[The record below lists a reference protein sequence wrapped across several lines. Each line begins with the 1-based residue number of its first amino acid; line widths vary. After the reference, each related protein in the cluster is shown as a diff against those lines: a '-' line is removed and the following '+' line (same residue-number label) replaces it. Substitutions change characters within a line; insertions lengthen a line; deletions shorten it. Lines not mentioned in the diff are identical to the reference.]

1 MIWVS
6 LHLFRKTLCCMIAG
20 GMSLS
25 CVSTVANAD
34 DSQAAVRSIQSRM
47 VKIFGAGGLRNLY
60 SYSTGFLASPDGHI
74 VTVWSH
80 VLDQDRVTVILANG
94 RKETA
99 VVLGAEPQLD
109 LAVLKI
115 EREGLQL
122 PYFDIENHTSA
133 APGTRVL
140 AFSNMFKVATGDE
153 PLSILHGVIAAKT
166 KLTARRG
173 AYEVPYDGPVYII
186 DAITNNPG
194 AGGGLV
200 TNTRGELLA
209 MIGKELRNNESNTW
223 INYAMPMSELT
234 PVIKQIMTGDYVSQ
248 ETKPDGEDNPL
259 RYQPLDFGLLM
270 IADVVFR
277 TPAFI
282 EVVDA
287 DSLAEKLKLKPGDL
301 ILFVND
307 NLVQSCRELR
317 QEFGRLE
324 AGDDLSLTI
333 RRDNKLM
340 TVDALVPRKV
350 DED

>member
-1 MIWVS
+1 MNWVS
-6 LHLFRKTLCCMIAG
+6 ARLPHQTLCCLLAG
-20 GMSLS
+20 VVSLS
-25 CVSTVANAD
+25 CATANAD
-34 DSQAAVRSIQSRM
+34 DSQAALSAIQSRM

-122 PYFDIENHTSA
+122 PYFDLEKHTSGV
-133 APGTRVL
+133 PGTRVL

-186 DAITNNPG
+186 DAITNNPR

-200 TNTRGELLA
+200 TNVKGELLA

-223 INYAMPMSELT
+223 INYAMPISELT

-248 ETKPDGEDNPL
+248 ETKPDAEDNPL

-270 IADVVFR
+270 IPDVVFR
-277 TPAFI
+277 TPAYI

-287 DSLAEKLKLKPGDL
+287 NSLAEELKLKQGDL

-307 NLVQSCRELR
+307 TLVQSCRELR

-324 AGDDLSLTI
+324 AGDDLLLTI
-333 RRDNKLM
+333 RRGDQLM
-340 TVDALVPRKV
+340 TVEARVPRKV
-350 DED
+350 TEE